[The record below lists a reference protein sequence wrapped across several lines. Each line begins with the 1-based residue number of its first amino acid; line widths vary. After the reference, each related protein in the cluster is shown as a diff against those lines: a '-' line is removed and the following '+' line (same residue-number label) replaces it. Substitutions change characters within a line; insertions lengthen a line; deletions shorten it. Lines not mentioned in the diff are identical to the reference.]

1 MTDRS
6 DPEVDLLWEEFHEVV
21 NMTSAELRSWLLT
34 SASGENAFPAEP
46 DLGVQELGRGVL
58 HVLGKRK
65 VDLTDEDVVVMRRVV
80 DFVREKVAAAPAA
93 AARDDQ
99 WRHTLMSVGH
109 DPLGPTPSAES

>member
-1 MTDRS
+1 MTESS

-34 SASGENAFPAEP
+34 SASGESAFPADP

-65 VDLTDEDVVVMRRVV
+65 GDLTGEDLEVMRHVV
-80 DFVREKVAAAPAA
+80 DFVRGKMAGAPAT
-93 AARDDQ
+93 AARNER
-99 WRHTLMSVGH
+99 WRHSLKSVGH
-109 DPLGPTPSAES
+109 DPLGPAPTEG